1 MSYAF
6 FQPLIEFLLP
16 LLLAVAAI
24 MTRALDYKGIIA
36 GLALAYITLVT
47 QNVFWLIILL
57 GFFVVATWATRC
69 KEKRKLRYKTEKQR
83 IRTVKHVLAN
93 GSIAVIM
100 AVLAYHYSNPL
111 FFFGFIGALA
121 TATADTLSSEIGMI
135 SSKAP
140 RLVTTFKRVP
150 TGTEGA
156 VSLLGTT
163 AAIAA
168 AAFIGVLGL
177 LVFNSYH
184 VVVIATVVGVAG
196 CFIDSFVGATL
207 ETKKYVKNWGT
218 NLIATTSGGLLG
230 VMLSLFWLYM

>member
-1 MSYAF
+1 MSYSF
-6 FQPLIEFLLP
+6 LQPLIESLLP

-24 MTRALDYKGIIA
+24 MTRALDYKGILA
-36 GLALAYITLVT
+36 GLTLAYITLVT
-47 QNVFWLIILL
+47 QSVYWLIILL
-57 GFFVVATWATRC
+57 GFFIVATWATRC

-100 AVLAYHYSNPL
+100 AALAYYYTNFI

-140 RLVTTFKRVP
+140 RLFTTFKRVP

-156 VSLLGTT
+156 VSLLGTS

-177 LVFNSYH
+177 LVFNSYQ
-184 VVVIATVVGVAG
+184 VVVIAIVAGVAG

-218 NLIATTSGGLLG
+218 NLIATTSGGLIGLAIA
-230 VMLSLFWLYM
+230 LLW

>member
-1 MSYAF
+1 MSYPF
-6 FQPLIEFLLP
+6 LQPLAEFLLP
-16 LLLAVAAI
+16 LVLAVAAI
-24 MTRALDYKGIIA
+24 MTRALDYKGIFA
-36 GLALAYITLVT
+36 GLILAYITLVT
-47 QNVFWLIILL
+47 QNVYWLVVLL

-93 GSIAVIM
+93 GLVAVIM
-100 AVLAYHYSNPL
+100 AALGYYYGLSV

-121 TATADTLSSEIGMI
+121 TATADTLSSEIGML
-135 SSKAP
+135 SKKAP

-177 LVFNSYH
+177 LVFNSYQ
-184 VVVIATVVGVAG
+184 VVVIAIVVGVTG

-230 VMLSLFWLYM
+230 VILSLYWLYL